1 MEQPHSEKGTYDLEG
16 VISRKLLP
24 EYADNPSVAQ
34 ASSTTKVG
42 TRKITNKR
50 GDKALIVSEGGEVLA
65 PAGFYE
71 TIEVDQTQFVKL
83 YLGGVKMFNELSA
96 SGSKVFE
103 LVYKVMLK
111 NPNTDRISLHSK
123 VTKMAKTTF
132 ERGLTELL
140 SKEVLYKSLY
150 PAQYYI
156 NVNYLFNGNRLAFI
170 KEYRLK
176 ASNGQEENFQ
186 GKLF

>member
-1 MEQPHSEKGTYDLEG
+1 M
-16 VISRKLLP
+16 
-24 EYADNPSVAQ
+24 A
-34 ASSTTKVG
+34 KVG
-42 TRKITNKR
+42 NRKITNKR
-50 GDKALIVSEGGEVLA
+50 GDKALIVSEHGEVLA

-71 TIEVDQTQFVKL
+71 TVEVDQTQFVKL

-111 NPNTDRISLHSK
+111 NPNTDRISLHNK

-140 SKEVLYKSLY
+140 SKEVLFKSVY

-176 ASNGQEENFQ
+176 ASGETGDIQQ
-186 GKLF
+186 PLPL